1 MELSSETE
9 IKILEAATTIFLE
22 KGKDGARMEE
32 IAKEAEINQAL
43 LHYYFRSKDR
53 LYKEVFNREVK
64 NVLVDLFSSLD
75 LQKNMHDFFESFISQ
90 YMDRL
95 FQHPKTAGFILWEIR
110 QGGETAAELLQDLFT
125 PASAASPRT
134 VVEKIKK
141 AVEDKEIRTLDP
153 HHLMMSVIGMCVF
166 TFVARPMIS
175 VIFPEIDFS
184 DSSFIDRRKSEI
196 FNLIWNGIKP

>member
-1 MELSSETE
+1 MEFSNVTE

-32 IAKEAEINQAL
+32 IAKEADINQAL

-64 NVLVDLFSSLD
+64 NVLLDLFTSLD
-75 LQKNMHDFFESFISQ
+75 LQKNMHDFFESFIQQ
-90 YMDRL
+90 YIDRL
-95 FQHPKTAGFILWEIR
+95 YQHPKAAGFILWEIR
-110 QGGETAAELLQDLFT
+110 QGGETAAELLKELFI
-125 PASAASPRT
+125 SAGTASPRT
-134 VVEKIKK
+134 VVEKIKH
-141 AVEDKEIRTLDP
+141 AVENGEIRPLDP
-153 HHLMMSVIGMCVF
+153 YHLMMSVVGMCVY

-175 VIFPEIDFS
+175 VMFPEIDFS
-184 DSSFIDRRKSEI
+184 DSSFIDQRKAEI